1 MNYILVEKKIKILE
15 EQNSQLTAQ
24 IEVKE
29 TKKWSWLKV
38 KSN

>member
-15 EQNSQLTAQ
+15 EQNNQLTAQ

-29 TKKWSWLKV
+29 TKK
-38 KSN
+38 